1 MASTELDQRLI
12 ASLTR
17 LTAHLDEQNER
28 IEKLT
33 AQLAD
38 LPSWIAQVEHLR
50 EQVNS
55 LAARLNG

>member
-1 MASTELDQRLI
+1 MTDNELDQRLI

-28 IEKLT
+28 IETLT

-38 LPSWIAQVEHLR
+38 LPSWIEQVEHLR
-50 EQVNS
+50 SQVNS
-55 LAARLNG
+55 LTARLTG